1 MFSLPV
7 LLQILING
15 ILLGC
20 MYGMAAIGLSLI
32 FGSMRIIFL
41 AQGSVIVF
49 AAYCVF
55 WIHHYFALDPFAS
68 IVICLPVF
76 FGLGW
81 LMYRGL
87 FARVA
92 KNPSTSLL
100 LSFGIMAMLEN
111 LMSVI
116 WTPSSRAVTTAYSG
130 LSLRFSGL
138 NLSISRAGVLVLAL
152 VSTIAVYLFLTRTMW
167 GKAVRGASEDMKAA
181 GFMGISPTLVSALTF
196 AVGIGLA
203 GVAGVATAATYAFDP
218 YFGFI
223 FSLKAM
229 IAVAFGGLGSV
240 VGAALGGIILG
251 VLEAFGS
258 YLISSGWADA
268 ISYAAFLLVLM
279 VRPEGLFGRTVKKA

>member
-1 MFSLPV
+1 MYSITVVF
-7 LLQILING
+7 QILING

-41 AQGSVIVF
+41 AQGSVIVL

-55 WIHHYFALDPFAS
+55 WINTYFGMDPFVS
-68 IVICLPVF
+68 LIICLPVF
-76 FGLGW
+76 IIFGW

-87 FARVA
+87 FRRVA
-92 KNPSTSLL
+92 HTPSTSLL

-111 LMSVI
+111 TMSVL
-116 WTPSSRAVTTAYSG
+116 WTPSSRAITTAYSG

-138 NLSISRAGVLVLAL
+138 NVSVSRIGILVLAL
-152 VSTIAVYLFLTRTMW
+152 VSTVTVYFFLTRTMW

-181 GFMGISPTLVSALTF
+181 EYMGISPVRVSALTF
-196 AVGIGLA
+196 AIGIGLA
-203 GVAGVATAATYAFDP
+203 GIAGVSMSATYAFDP
-218 YFGFI
+218 YFGFL

-258 YLISSGWADA
+258 YCISSGWADA

-279 VRPEGLFGRTVKKA
+279 LKPEGFFGRTVNKA